1 VNRARLRF
9 AVGPPGGPK
18 RPFDCRARTGVSTSA
33 VLIDLSREQAA
44 LRDQIRAYFRDIVTP
59 EYEAEMAVTE
69 GGGPEYMKALRK
81 MGADGWL
88 GVGWPK
94 EYGGQGRTPIE
105 QFIFFDEA
113 WRAGALL
120 PTLTIMS
127 VSPMIMQHGSEEQKK
142 FFLPKALRG
151 EIHFCIGYTEPG
163 AGTDLASLRTRAVR
177 DGDQWVINGSKLF
190 TSQAQYADYV
200 WLAARTDPDAKKHEG
215 ISMFMVPTSSPGF
228 KLTPLPT
235 MGDVTT
241 TATYYEDV
249 RVPASALVG
258 PENGGWWLIV
268 GQLNHERVS
277 LIPLGPTERF
287 YEEVRDWARATR
299 LPNGRRV
306 VDQPWVQHNLARVKA
321 GVEVL
326 KLLNWRQAWN
336 LTRGEMNYAE
346 ASTVKVY
353 GSEFYVEAYRLLL
366 EVLGQAGYLKRDSPA
381 ALLHG
386 RLERMY
392 RATLIMTFGAG
403 TNEVQREII
412 AMGGLG
418 LPRSR

>member
-1 VNRARLRF
+1 VF
-9 AVGPPGGPK
+9 
-18 RPFDCRARTGVSTSA
+18 
-33 VLIDLSREQAA
+33 IDLTPEHRA
-44 LRDQIRAYFRDIVTP
+44 LQQQIRAYFRDIVTP
-59 EYEAEMAVTE
+59 AYEAELAASE
-69 GGGPEYMKALRK
+69 GGGPEYMRALKK

-94 EYGGQGRTPIE
+94 EYGGQGRSPIE

-113 WRAGALL
+113 WRAGVLL

-127 VSPMIMQHGSEEQKK
+127 VSPMIMQHGTEEQKK
-142 FFLPKALRG
+142 FFLPKALHG
-151 EIHFCIGYTEPG
+151 EVHFAIGYTEPG

-190 TSQAQYADYV
+190 TSQAQYADYI
-200 WLAARTDPDAKKHEG
+200 WLAARTDPNAKKHDG
-215 ISMFMVPTSSPGF
+215 ISIFLVPTSSPGY
-228 KLTPLPT
+228 KITPLPT

-241 TATYYEDV
+241 NATYYEDV
-249 RVPASALVG
+249 RVPSNAMVG

-268 GQLNHERVS
+268 GQLNHERVV
-277 LIPLGPTERF
+277 LIPVGPTERF
-287 YEEVRDWARATR
+287 LEEACTWARATR
-299 LPNGRRV
+299 LPDGRRV
-306 VDQPWVQHNLARVKA
+306 IDLPWVQRNLARVRA

-326 KLLNWRQAWN
+326 KLFNWRQAWSMA
-336 LTRGEMNYAE
+336 RGEMNYAE
-346 ASTVKVY
+346 SSTVKVY

-366 EVLGQAGYLKRDSPA
+366 EVLGQAGYVKAGSPA
-381 ALLHG
+381 AVLKG

-418 LPRSR
+418 MPRSR

>member
-1 VNRARLRF
+1 VF
-9 AVGPPGGPK
+9 
-18 RPFDCRARTGVSTSA
+18 
-33 VLIDLSREQAA
+33 IDLTPEQYA
-44 LRDQIRAYFRDIVTP
+44 LRDHIRGYFGSIVTP
-59 EYEAEMAVTE
+59 EYEAEIAATE
-69 GGGPEYMKALRK
+69 GGGPLYMQALRK

-94 EYGGQGRTPIE
+94 EYGGQGRSPIE

-113 WRAGALL
+113 WRAGVLL

-127 VSPMIMQHGSEEQKK
+127 VSPMIMQHGSEEQKR
-142 FFLPKALRG
+142 FFLPKALHG
-151 EIHFCIGYTEPG
+151 EVHFAIGYTEPG

-190 TSQAQYADYV
+190 TSQAQYADYI
-200 WLAARTDPDAKKHEG
+200 WLAARTDPAAKKHDG
-215 ISMFMVPTSSPGF
+215 ISMFLVPTSSAGF
-228 KLTPLPT
+228 KITPLPT

-241 TATYYEDV
+241 NATYYEDV
-249 RVPASALVG
+249 RVPANALVG

-277 LIPLGPTERF
+277 LIPAGTTERF
-287 YEEVRDWARATR
+287 YEEILDWARETA
-299 LPNGRRV
+299 LPDGRRV
-306 VDQPWVQHNLARVKA
+306 VDLSWVQQNLARVRA

-336 LTRGEMNYAE
+336 MTRGEMNYAE

-353 GSEFYVEAYRLLL
+353 GSEFYVTAYRLLL
-366 EVLGQAGYLKRDSPA
+366 EVLGQAGYVKAGSPA
-381 ALLHG
+381 AVLRG

-392 RATLIMTFGAG
+392 RAILIMTFGAG
-403 TNEVQREII
+403 TNEVQRDII

-418 LPRSR
+418 MPRSR

>member
-1 VNRARLRF
+1 
-9 AVGPPGGPK
+9 
-18 RPFDCRARTGVSTSA
+18 
-33 VLIDLSREQAA
+33 VLIDLSSEQAA

-59 EYEAEMAVTE
+59 EYEAEMAVSE

-113 WRAGALL
+113 WRAGVLL

-177 DGDQWVINGSKLF
+177 DGDHWVINGSKLF

-381 ALLHG
+381 ALLQG

>member
-1 VNRARLRF
+1 M
-9 AVGPPGGPK
+9 
-18 RPFDCRARTGVSTSA
+18 A
-33 VLIDLSREQAA
+33 VLIDLTREQSA
-44 LRDQIRAYFRDIVTP
+44 LRDEIRGYFRDIVTP
-59 EYEAEMAVTE
+59 AYEAEIAVTE
-69 GGGPEYMKALRK
+69 GGGPEYMQALRK

-113 WRAGALL
+113 WRAGVLL

-127 VSPMIMQHGSEEQKK
+127 VSPMIMQYGTEEQKR

-151 EIHFCIGYTEPG
+151 DVHFCIGYTEAG
-163 AGTDLASLRTRAVR
+163 AGTDLASLRTKAVR
-177 DGDQWVINGSKLF
+177 DGDHWVINGSKLY

-200 WLAARTDPDAKKHEG
+200 WLAARTDPDAKKHAG
-215 ISMFMVPTSSPGF
+215 ISIFMVPTSSPGF
-228 KLTPLPT
+228 KMTPLPT

-241 TATYYEDV
+241 NATFFEDV

-277 LIPLGPTERF
+277 LIPAGPTERF

-299 LPNGRRV
+299 LPDGRRV
-306 VDQPWVQHNLARVKA
+306 VDQPWVQHNLARVQA
-321 GVEVL
+321 GAEVL

-366 EVLGQAGYLKRDSPA
+366 EVLGQAGYVKRDSPA
-381 ALLHG
+381 ALLQG

-418 LPRSR
+418 LPKSR

>member
-1 VNRARLRF
+1 M
-9 AVGPPGGPK
+9 
-18 RPFDCRARTGVSTSA
+18 
-33 VLIDLSREQAA
+33 LIDFSREQSA
-44 LRDQIRAYFRDIVTP
+44 LRDEIRGYFRDIVTP
-59 EYEAEMAVTE
+59 DYEAEIAVTE

-113 WRAGALL
+113 WRAGVLL

-127 VSPMIMQHGSEEQKK
+127 VSPMIMQYGSEEQKQ

-151 EIHFCIGYTEPG
+151 DVHFCIGYTEAG
-163 AGTDLASLRTRAVR
+163 AGTDLASLRTKAVR
-177 DGDQWVINGSKLF
+177 DGDQWVINGSKLY

-200 WLAARTDPDAKKHEG
+200 WLAARTDPDAKKHAG
-215 ISMFMVPTSSPGF
+215 ISIFMVPTSSPGY
-228 KLTPLPT
+228 KRTELPT

-241 TATYYEDV
+241 NATYFEDV

-277 LIPLGPTERF
+277 LIPAGPTERL

-299 LPNGRRV
+299 LPDGGRV
-306 VDQPWVQHNLARVKA
+306 VDQPWVQHNLARVHA

-336 LTRGEMNYAE
+336 MTRGEMNYAE

-353 GSEFYVEAYRLLL
+353 GSEFYIVAYRLLL
-366 EVLGQAGYLKRDSPA
+366 EVLGQAGYVKRDSPA
-381 ALLHG
+381 ALLQG

-392 RATLIMTFGAG
+392 RAILIMTFGAG

-418 LPRSR
+418 LPKSR

>member
-1 VNRARLRF
+1 M
-9 AVGPPGGPK
+9 
-18 RPFDCRARTGVSTSA
+18 
-33 VLIDLSREQAA
+33 LIDFSREQSA
-44 LRDQIRAYFRDIVTP
+44 LRDEIRGYFRDIVTP
-59 EYEAEMAVTE
+59 DYEAEIAVTE

-113 WRAGALL
+113 WRAGVLL

-127 VSPMIMQHGSEEQKK
+127 VSPMIMQYGSEEQKQ

-151 EIHFCIGYTEPG
+151 DVHFCIGYTEAG
-163 AGTDLASLRTRAVR
+163 AGTDLASLRTKAVR
-177 DGDQWVINGSKLF
+177 DGDQWVINGSKLY

-200 WLAARTDPDAKKHEG
+200 WLAARTDPDAKKHAG
-215 ISMFMVPTSSPGF
+215 ISIFMVPTSSPGY
-228 KLTPLPT
+228 KRTELPT

-241 TATYYEDV
+241 NATYFEDV

-277 LIPLGPTERF
+277 LIPAGPTERL

-299 LPNGRRV
+299 LPDGRRV
-306 VDQPWVQHNLARVKA
+306 VDQPWVQHNLARVHA

-336 LTRGEMNYAE
+336 MTRGEMNYAE

-353 GSEFYVEAYRLLL
+353 GSEFYVVAYRLLL
-366 EVLGQAGYLKRDSPA
+366 EVLGQAGYVKRDSPA
-381 ALLHG
+381 ALLQG

-392 RATLIMTFGAG
+392 RAILIMTFGAG

-418 LPRSR
+418 LPKSR

>member
-1 VNRARLRF
+1 VQ
-9 AVGPPGGPK
+9 
-18 RPFDCRARTGVSTSA
+18 
-33 VLIDLSREQAA
+33 IDFSREQSA
-44 LRDQIRAYFRDIVTP
+44 LRDEIRGYFRDIVTP
-59 EYEAEMAVTE
+59 EYEAEIAVTE

-113 WRAGALL
+113 WRAGVLL

-127 VSPMIMQHGSEEQKK
+127 VSPMIMQYGSEEQKQ

-151 EIHFCIGYTEPG
+151 DVHFCIGYTEAG
-163 AGTDLASLRTRAVR
+163 AGTDLASLRTKAVR
-177 DGDQWVINGSKLF
+177 DGDQWVINGSKLY

-200 WLAARTDPDAKKHEG
+200 WLAARTDPDAKKHAG
-215 ISMFMVPTSSPGF
+215 ISIFMVPTSSPGY
-228 KLTPLPT
+228 KRTELPT

-241 TATYYEDV
+241 NATYFEDV

-277 LIPLGPTERF
+277 LIPAGPTERF

-299 LPNGRRV
+299 LPDGRRV
-306 VDQPWVQHNLARVKA
+306 VDQPWVQHNLARVHA

-336 LTRGEMNYAE
+336 MTRGEMNYAE

-353 GSEFYVEAYRLLL
+353 GSEFYVVAYRLLL
-366 EVLGQAGYLKRDSPA
+366 EVLGQAGYVKRDSPA
-381 ALLHG
+381 ALLQG

-392 RATLIMTFGAG
+392 RAILIMTFGAG

-418 LPRSR
+418 LPKSR

>member
-1 VNRARLRF
+1 MQ
-9 AVGPPGGPK
+9 
-18 RPFDCRARTGVSTSA
+18 
-33 VLIDLSREQAA
+33 IDFSREQSA
-44 LRDQIRAYFRDIVTP
+44 LRDEIRGYFRDIVTP
-59 EYEAEMAVTE
+59 DYEAEIAVTE

-113 WRAGALL
+113 WRAGVLL

-127 VSPMIMQHGSEEQKK
+127 VSPMIMQYGSEEQKQ

-151 EIHFCIGYTEPG
+151 DVHFCIGYTEAG
-163 AGTDLASLRTRAVR
+163 AGTDLASLRTKAVR
-177 DGDQWVINGSKLF
+177 DGDQWVINGSKLY

-200 WLAARTDPDAKKHEG
+200 WLAARTDPDAKKHAG
-215 ISMFMVPTSSPGF
+215 ISIFMVPTSSPGY
-228 KLTPLPT
+228 KRTELPT

-241 TATYYEDV
+241 NATYFEDV

-277 LIPLGPTERF
+277 LIPAGPTERWF
-287 YEEVRDWARATR
+287 EEVRDWARATR
-299 LPNGRRV
+299 LPDGRRV
-306 VDQPWVQHNLARVKA
+306 VDQPWVQHNLARVHA

-336 LTRGEMNYAE
+336 MTRGEMNYAE

-353 GSEFYVEAYRLLL
+353 GSEFYVVAYRLLL
-366 EVLGQAGYLKRDSPA
+366 EVLGQAGYVKRDSPA
-381 ALLHG
+381 ALLQG

-392 RATLIMTFGAG
+392 RAILIMTFGAG

-418 LPRSR
+418 LPKSR

>member
-1 VNRARLRF
+1 MHL
-9 AVGPPGGPK
+9 
-18 RPFDCRARTGVSTSA
+18 
-33 VLIDLSREQAA
+33 DLTPEQRK
-44 LRDQIRAYFRDIVTP
+44 LRDEIREYFRGIVTP
-59 EYEAEMAVTE
+59 EYEAEIAATE
-69 GGGPEYMKALRK
+69 GGGPLYMKALKK

-105 QFIFFDEA
+105 QFLFFDEA
-113 WRAGALL
+113 WRANVLL

-127 VSPMIMQHGSEEQKK
+127 VSPMIMQYGTEEQKQ

-163 AGTDLASLRTRAVR
+163 AGTDLASLRTKAVR
-177 DGDQWVINGSKLF
+177 DGDEWVINGSKLF

-200 WLAARTDPDAKKHEG
+200 WLAARTDPDAKKHDG
-215 ISMFMVPTSSPGF
+215 ISIFLVPTSSPGF
-228 KLTPLPT
+228 KRTPLPT

-241 TATYYEDV
+241 NATFYEDV
-249 RVPASALVG
+249 RVPANALVG

-277 LIPLGPTERF
+277 LIPVGPTDRLLED
-287 YEEVRDWARATR
+287 VTAWAKETE
-299 LPNGRRV
+299 LPGGSRV
-306 VDQPWVQHNLARVKA
+306 IDLPWVQHNLARVRS

-326 KLLNWRQAWN
+326 RLLNWRQAWN

-346 ASTVKVY
+346 ASTVKVF
-353 GSEFYVEAYRLLL
+353 GSEFYVQAYRLLM
-366 EVLGQAGYLKRDSPA
+366 EVLGQAGAIKAGSPA
-381 ALLHG
+381 SLIHG

-392 RATLIMTFGAG
+392 RAILIMTFGAG

-418 LPRSR
+418 LPRAR